1 MVKRLS
7 FKENAQKWL
16 QSYLDDSFAKILAKN
31 SNLTRTQLETLLIDI
46 LAEKMAG
53 KTLKYEEKAEM
64 RLLAVT
70 RGAFNRTLRQARKN
84 IIRSIYTVLLLG
96 YLGVFEDTSLTPYL
110 EIANKLQNYM
120 NSYREILRNK
130 GAKEEHLRIMNRLH
144 EELEVSLEQLS
155 KPKALSPKM

>member
-1 MVKRLS
+1 MS
-7 FKENAQKWL
+7 FKKSAQKWL
-16 QSYLDDSFAKILAKN
+16 QSYLDDSFVKILAKN
-31 SNLTRTQLETLLIDI
+31 SNLTGIQLETLLIDI

-53 KTLKYEEKAEM
+53 KRLKYEEKAEM
-64 RLLAVT
+64 RPLAVT

-84 IIRSIYTVLLLG
+84 IIRSIYAVLLLG

-120 NSYREILRNK
+120 NSYREILENK
-130 GAKEEHLRIMNRLH
+130 VAKEEHLKIMNRLH

-155 KPKALSPKM
+155 KPKALSPDA